1 VLPLAAADAVGV
13 VLFGTLY
20 AVAFADLLSQG
31 AFLSSLLLLFALVTT
46 LWMQAEARNQ
56 PLPALRRAGR
66 AVMGLVVVVIATPA
80 LVLMPLFW
88 LDTQLPPEAGLRS
101 KLAPVMTIL
110 LIALALVLMVNLAG
124 SIVVVARA
132 VYARRRR
139 VAH

>member
-1 VLPLAAADAVGV
+1 MLPLAAADAVGV

-20 AVAFADLLSQG
+20 AVAGADLLPQG
-31 AFLSSLLLLFALVTT
+31 AFVSCLLLLFVLVTT

-56 PLPALRRAGR
+56 QLPALRRAGR
-66 AVMGLVVVVIATPA
+66 AVMELGVVMIATPA

-88 LDTQLPPEAGLRS
+88 LDAQLPAEAGLRP

-124 SIVVVARA
+124 SMVVAARA

-139 VAH
+139 VSH

>member
-20 AVAFADLLSQG
+20 AVAGAELLSQG
-31 AFLSSLLLLFALVTT
+31 AFLSALLLLFALATT

-56 PLPALRRAGR
+56 RLPALRRAAR
-66 AVMGLVVVVIATPA
+66 ALMGLVVVVIATPA

-88 LDTQLPPEAGLRS
+88 LDTQLPLDAGLRP

-110 LIALALVLMVNLAG
+110 LISLALVLMVNLAG
-124 SIVVVARA
+124 SMVVVARA

-139 VAH
+139 VSH

>member
-13 VLFGTLY
+13 ILFGFLY
-20 AVAFADLLSQG
+20 AVAGADLLSQG
-31 AFLSSLLLLFALVTT
+31 AFLSALLLLFALVTT

-56 PLPALRRAGR
+56 QHPALRRAGR

-88 LDTQLPPEAGLRS
+88 LDTQLPAEAGLRP

-124 SIVVVARA
+124 SMTVVARA

-139 VAH
+139 VSH